1 LSKISD
7 QELEGGLKELVAA
20 GRRIEAHVVA
30 HLMEVEARRLHLRAG
45 YRSMFEY
52 CLERLGFTE
61 YEAFSRI
68 NAARMAAEFPMVVE
82 LLERRELNLTTL
94 YLVRDYVSVENHA
107 QLFSEVANKSKRE
120 VSLLL
125 ARRCPRPDVPAR
137 VRKLPGSSRECGIAG
152 LGGAVEPL
160 SGSSY
165 RLQMTLSEG
174 AQAKLE
180 LARDLLS
187 HANPSGDLAVV
198 VERAFDVLIEK
209 MQKRQFGK
217 AAPELGRAAGD
228 SATSKPTSATSATSA
243 TSPAIAVAR
252 KSRARAPAH
261 QAAGRR
267 HVPNEVRR
275 RVVERDGGCCTFIG
289 TDGHRCSSRAF
300 LQLHHEIA
308 FAHGG
313 GETFDNLRLLCAAHN
328 RLLAEVE
335 FGQMRVDAAIATRQ
349 SSKASGQLREA
360 GAGTRFGEPAG

>member
-137 VRKLPGSSRECGIAG
+137 VRKLPGSSRERANGAR
-152 LGGAVEPL
+152 GGDVEPL

-165 RLQMTLSEG
+165 RLQMTLSEV
-174 AQAKLE
+174 AKAKLE

-198 VERAFDVLIEK
+198 VERALDVLIEK

-217 AAPELGRAAGD
+217 AD
-228 SATSKPTSATSATSA
+228 SAFGAVTSVSAAFKRASA
-243 TSPAIAVAR
+243 TSPASAIAR
-252 KSRARAPAH
+252 KSRAR
-261 QAAGRR
+261 QAAGGGRR

-275 RVVERDGGCCTFIG
+275 QVVQRDGGCCTFVG
-289 TDGHRCSSRAF
+289 TDGQRCSSRAF
-300 LQLHHEIA
+300 LQLHHETA
-308 FAHGG
+308 FARGG
-313 GETFDNLRLLCAAHN
+313 GETVDNLRLLCAAHN

-335 FGQMRVDAAIATRQ
+335 FGHAHVAAAIATRQ
-349 SSKASGQLREA
+349 SSTGSGQPREA
-360 GAGTRFGEPAG
+360 GGEFPPGEAAG